1 MRAIS
6 HLFLAR
12 SRAAVFWFLVTCA
25 SFAASAYY
33 VQSVAAAERTA
44 PQYVMGDSPDLY
56 YLTPDL
62 DVETPSE
69 LHTAN
74 TRMAM
79 ETMFNRSPS
88 RLDHE
93 YRLTKLFTPQAQKQ
107 IFAGL
112 IKPQAESFKE
122 NQLHQKVELE
132 DTIVN
137 IQEGKG
143 EATTVA
149 TAQLLRTGVV
159 GDSTLNETWS
169 VKIFFTWKSNP
180 NFEDHALYPTV
191 CDSVTLFSME
201 RIFP

>member
-1 MRAIS
+1 LRAIS

-12 SRAAVFWFLVTCA
+12 SRAAVFWFLVTCG
-25 SFAASAYY
+25 SIVGSAYY
-33 VQSVAAAERTA
+33 VQSVAADVRTA

-56 YLTPDL
+56 YLSPDL

-69 LHTAN
+69 MHTAN

-93 YRLTKLFTPQAQKQ
+93 YRLRKLFTPQAQQQ
-107 IFAGL
+107 IYDGL
-112 IKPQAESFKE
+112 IKPQAQNFRDS
-122 NQLHQKVELE
+122 QLHQKVELE

-149 TAQLLRTGVV
+149 TGQLLRTGVV

-180 NFEDHALYPTV
+180 NAEDHALYPTV